1 MEFPI
6 LSAIL
11 IAPVLGVILIALTP
25 REDYDLIR
33 IIAAVMTF
41 ITLALSLYV
50 FIAYD
55 RGQGGLQFV
64 EKIPW
69 VKEFGINY
77 YVGVDGISIPMV
89 LLTAIVIF
97 TGVFASW
104 RKEKRVKEFFICL
117 LLLVTGVFGVFIA
130 QDLFIFY
137 IFFELAVIPMYLLIG
152 IWGSTRK
159 EYAAMKLTLY
169 LLFGSVILVIG
180 IIATY
185 LKAGAGTYS
194 IPALASIN
202 YAPGFQ
208 KFGFLL
214 MLIGFGFLVPI
225 WPLYKWSPD
234 GHVAAPT
241 AVSMLHAGVLMKLGA
256 YGLIRIGMSFFPLGV
271 AHWSTLITILCL
283 VNVAYG
289 AMVAMAQTDL
299 KFVIGFS
306 SVSHMGYVLLGIAS
320 LNVVSVNGAITQ
332 MFAHGVMTALFFAL
346 VGWIYNQAH
355 TRKISIFGGLAKK
368 MPRIAIGFMI
378 AGLASL
384 GLPGLSGFVA
394 EFQVFVGAFKYNKPA
409 AIIAI
414 FGVVITAVYVLRV
427 IRKVF
432 FGEFNK
438 RWQDLEDV
446 KGIDFVPIAVLVG
459 VIVFVGLV
467 PSPLVN
473 LINNGVVPLM
483 AEVSGSIGGGF

>member
-6 LSAIL
+6 LSMIFL
-11 IAPVLGVILIALTP
+11 APILGVLLILFTSEDDHETIKMIAVIVTSISL
-25 REDYDLIR
+25 
-33 IIAAVMTF
+33 V
-41 ITLALSLYV
+41 LSLYV
-50 FIAYD
+50 FLAYD
-55 RGQGGLQFV
+55 RSVGGLQFV
-64 EKIPW
+64 EKVSW

-89 LLTAIVIF
+89 LLTSIVIF
-97 TGVFASW
+97 CGVFASW
-104 RKEKRVKEFFICL
+104 RKEKRVKEFFIW
-117 LLLVTGVFGVFIA
+117 LLVLVAGVFGVFIA
-130 QDLFIFY
+130 QDLFVFY
-137 IFFELAVIPMYLLIG
+137 IFFELAAIPMYLLIG

-169 LLFGSVILVIG
+169 LLLGSVILVIA

-185 LKAGAGTYS
+185 LKAGIGTYS
-194 IPALASIN
+194 IPELASVS
-202 YAPGFQ
+202 YSPGFQ
-208 KFGFLL
+208 KFGFFL
-214 MLIGFGFLVPI
+214 MLFGFGFLVPM

-256 YGLIRIGMSFFPLGV
+256 YGIIRVAINFFPMGA
-271 AHWSTLITILCL
+271 AHWSTLIAILCL
-283 VNVAYG
+283 ANVAYG

-306 SVSHMGYVLLGIAS
+306 SVSHMGYVLLGVAA
-320 LNVVSVNGAITQ
+320 LNIISINGAVTQ
-332 MFAHGVMTALFFAL
+332 MFAHGIMTALFFTL
-346 VGWIYNQAH
+346 IGWVYNQAH
-355 TRKISIFGGLAKK
+355 TREIAAFGGLAKK

-394 EFQVFVGAFKYNKPA
+394 EFQVFVGSFKYNQPV
-409 AIIAI
+409 AIVAI

-432 FGEFNK
+432 FGEFNE
-438 RWQDLEDV
+438 RWSDLEDATGV
-446 KGIDFVPIAVLVG
+446 DFIPIAVLVG
-459 VIVFVGLV
+459 VIVFVGLI
-467 PSPLVN
+467 PAPLVN

-483 AEVSGSIGGGF
+483 TKVTTSIGGGF